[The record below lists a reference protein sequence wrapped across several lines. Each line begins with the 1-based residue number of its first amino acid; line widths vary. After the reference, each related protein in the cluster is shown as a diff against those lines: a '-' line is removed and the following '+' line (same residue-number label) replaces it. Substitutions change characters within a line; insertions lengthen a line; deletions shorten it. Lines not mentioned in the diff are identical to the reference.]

1 MMFIF
6 IFEIKFTPLYT
17 SLKLIKI
24 RGRGVIYLSIHLV
37 NITRVPTRIDILLN
51 FDYTQLRY
59 DLQRGQASLSSCS
72 HANRTS
78 DALRIEYALR
88 VISNS
93 TGNDSISGN
102 LAIFTRPLT
111 SHFHP
116 PNEIDILTLGRSIS
130 GCNKGN
136 VRLTAEMRP

>member
-37 NITRVPTRIDILLN
+37 NITRVPTRIDMLLN
-51 FDYTQLRY
+51 FYYTQLRY

-116 PNEIDILTLGRSIS
+116 RMKSTF
-130 GCNKGN
+130 
-136 VRLTAEMRP
+136 